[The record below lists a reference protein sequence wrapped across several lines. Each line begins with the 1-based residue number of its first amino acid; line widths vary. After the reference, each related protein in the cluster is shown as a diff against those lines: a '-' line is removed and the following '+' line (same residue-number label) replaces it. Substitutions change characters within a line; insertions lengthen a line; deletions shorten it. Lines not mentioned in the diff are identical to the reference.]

1 MRTYNIILRGI
12 DALEFPKKVGRN
24 AQSLIK
30 KVCRDNPSD
39 RLGYQK
45 NGLLD
50 IMKHKYVSIYHFTPA
65 KFDKYFHI
73 QINESMFIIL
83 SSCPIHMVGW
93 SPDLNVE
100 LAKSGFISIIRF
112 IGWPFIW
119 KSNRKM
125 NFLYVN
131 IQNRS
136 WQRSY
141 WCTKRSN
148 SFHVLPRQ
156 GHSFWRTFFYV
167 L

>member
-65 KFDKYFHI
+65 KFDKYLYF
-73 QINESMFIIL
+73 QINESAVRYFEFL
-83 SSCPIHMVGW
+83 SNTHGW
-93 SPDLNVE
+93 LIARSKCGAGKE
-100 LAKSGFISIIRF
+100 
-112 IGWPFIW
+112 W
-119 KSNRKM
+119 
-125 NFLYVN
+125 LY
-131 IQNRS
+131 I
-136 WQRSY
+136 Y
-141 WCTKRSN
+141 
-148 SFHVLPRQ
+148 
-156 GHSFWRTFFYV
+156 Y
-167 L
+167 